1 MTYFLY
7 IYIAIMRTYMHAVL
21 NLLLY
26 VHTSTSAPNNVII
39 QLQLYVIKI
48 KCIKLYAE
56 QMLA

>member
-1 MTYFLY
+1 
-7 IYIAIMRTYMHAVL
+7 MHAVL

-26 VHTSTSAPNNVII
+26 VHTRLSTSAPNNII
-39 QLQLYVIKI
+39 ILLQLYVIKI